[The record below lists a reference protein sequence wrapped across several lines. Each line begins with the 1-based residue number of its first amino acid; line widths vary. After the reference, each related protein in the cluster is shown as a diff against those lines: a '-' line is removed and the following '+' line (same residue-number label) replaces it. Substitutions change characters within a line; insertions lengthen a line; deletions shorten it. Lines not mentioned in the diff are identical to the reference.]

1 MTKYLILVEGVA
13 DEVFMKAYIKK
24 IGLEEGLVTT
34 KSCDGYTNIKKQA
47 FINELKKNTD
57 NGGMNLVV
65 FDADGDCQSRRKE
78 LTEIKD
84 EIKVDFDIFLFP
96 NDSDPGALENLLE
109 KIINPDNQCIL
120 DCWNNYEKE
129 LSKCRIPWKNPQ
141 TPTTP
146 AYKTKIYGYLEA
158 LTGTTKEEKKKIKEK
173 ERDYL
178 DSNLWNLDS
187 DYLYPLKSFLLNHIK
202 P

>member
-1 MTKYLILVEGVA
+1 MIDYLILVEGVA
-13 DEVFMKAYIKK
+13 DEVFMEAYIKK
-24 IGLEEGLVTT
+24 IGLEQYPITIKRCE
-34 KSCDGYTNIKKQA
+34 GYTNLQTSA
-47 FINELKKNTD
+47 YINELQKNID
-57 NGGMNLVV
+57 KGGKNLVV
-65 FDADGDCQSRRKE
+65 FDADNDCESRRKE
-78 LTEIKD
+78 LMDIRT
-84 EIKVDFDIFLFP
+84 KVDFELFLLP
-96 NDSDPGALENLLE
+96 NDSDSGAIENLLE
-109 KIINPDNQCIL
+109 KIINPVNQCIL

-178 DSNLWNLDS
+178 NRNLWNLDS
-187 DYLYPLKSFLLNHIK
+187 EALNPLKIFLLKHIK
-202 P
+202 

>member
-1 MTKYLILVEGVA
+1 MIDYLILVEGVA
-13 DEVFMKAYIKK
+13 DEVFINAYIKK
-24 IGLEEGLVTT
+24 IGLEQYSITIKRCE
-34 KSCDGYTNIKKQA
+34 GYTNLQTSA
-47 FINELKKNTD
+47 YINELQKNID
-57 NGGMNLVV
+57 KGGKNLVV
-65 FDADGDCQSRRKE
+65 FDADNDCESRRKE
-78 LTEIKD
+78 LMDIRT
-84 EIKVDFDIFLFP
+84 KVDFELFLLP

-120 DCWNNYEKE
+120 DCWNKYEKNLRE
-129 LSKCRIPWKNPQ
+129 CVIPWKVPQ

-158 LTGTTKEEKKKIKEK
+158 LTGTTKEEKKRIKEK
-173 ERDYL
+173 ERNYL

-187 DYLYPLKSFLLNHIK
+187 DYLNPLKKFLLNHIK

>member
-13 DEVFMKAYIKK
+13 DEVFMEAYIKK
-24 IGLEEGLVTT
+24 IGLEQYPITIKRCE
-34 KSCDGYTNIKKQA
+34 GYTNLQTSA
-47 FINELKKNTD
+47 YINELQKNID
-57 NGGMNLVV
+57 KGGKNLVV
-65 FDADGDCQSRRKE
+65 FDADNDCESRRKE
-78 LTEIKD
+78 LMDIRT
-84 EIKVDFDIFLFP
+84 KVDFELFLLP
-96 NDSDPGALENLLE
+96 NDSDSGAIENLLE
-109 KIINPDNQCIL
+109 KIINPVNQCIL

-178 DSNLWNLDS
+178 DRNLWNLDS
-187 DYLYPLKSFLLNHIK
+187 EALNPLKIFLLKHIK
-202 P
+202 

>member
-1 MTKYLILVEGVA
+1 MIDYLILVEGVA

-24 IGLEEGLVTT
+24 IGLKQYPITIKRCE
-34 KSCDGYTNIKKQA
+34 GYTNLQTSA
-47 FINELKKNTD
+47 YINELQKNID
-57 NGGMNLVV
+57 KGGKNLVV
-65 FDADGDCQSRRKE
+65 FDADNDCESRRKE
-78 LTEIKD
+78 LMDIRT
-84 EIKVDFDIFLFP
+84 KVDFELFLLP
-96 NDSDPGALENLLE
+96 NDSDSGAIENLLE
-109 KIINPDNQCIL
+109 KIINPVNQCIL
-120 DCWNNYEKE
+120 DCWNKYEKN
-129 LSKCRIPWKNPQ
+129 LSKCVIPWKVPQ

-178 DSNLWNLDS
+178 DPNLWNLDS

>member
-1 MTKYLILVEGVA
+1 MIDYLILVEGVA
-13 DEVFMKAYIKK
+13 DEVFMEAYIKK
-24 IGLEEGLVTT
+24 IGLEQYPITIKRCE
-34 KSCDGYTNIKKQA
+34 GYTNLQTSA
-47 FINELKKNTD
+47 YINELQKNID
-57 NGGMNLVV
+57 KGGKNLVV
-65 FDADGDCQSRRKE
+65 FDADNDCESRRKE
-78 LTEIKD
+78 LMDIRT
-84 EIKVDFDIFLFP
+84 KVDFELFLLP

-178 DSNLWNLDS
+178 NRNLWNLDS
-187 DYLYPLKSFLLNHIK
+187 EALNPLKIFLLKHIK
-202 P
+202 

>member
-1 MTKYLILVEGVA
+1 MIDYLILVEGVA
-13 DEVFMKAYIKK
+13 DEVFMEAYIKK
-24 IGLEEGLVTT
+24 IGLEQYPITIKQCE
-34 KSCDGYTNIKKQA
+34 GYTNLQTSA
-47 FINELKKNTD
+47 YVNELQKNID
-57 NGGMNLVV
+57 KGGKNLVV
-65 FDADGDCQSRRKE
+65 FDADNDCESRRKE
-78 LTEIKD
+78 LMDIRT
-84 EIKVDFDIFLFP
+84 KVDFELFLLP
-96 NDSDPGALENLLE
+96 NDSDSGAIENLLE
-109 KIINPDNQCIL
+109 KIINPVNQCIL

-187 DYLYPLKSFLLNHIK
+187 EALNPLKNFLLKHIK
-202 P
+202 

>member
-1 MTKYLILVEGVA
+1 MIDYLILVEGVA
-13 DEVFMKAYIKK
+13 DEVFMEAYIKK
-24 IGLEEGLVTT
+24 IGLEQYPITIKRCE
-34 KSCDGYTNIKKQA
+34 GYTNLQTSA
-47 FINELKKNTD
+47 YINELQKNID
-57 NGGMNLVV
+57 KGGKNLVV
-65 FDADGDCQSRRKE
+65 FDADNDCESRRKE
-78 LTEIKD
+78 LMDIRT
-84 EIKVDFDIFLFP
+84 KVDFELFLLP
-96 NDSDPGALENLLE
+96 NDSDSGAIENLLE
-109 KIINPDNQCIL
+109 KIINPVNQCIL

-178 DSNLWNLDS
+178 DRNLWNLDS
-187 DYLYPLKSFLLNHIK
+187 EALNPLKIFLLKHIK
-202 P
+202 